1 MSNRAYRVGQV
12 LYVLTN
18 KDTKIYPV
26 QITEEIIKRTV
37 TGESVSYMVRVG
49 KTGKAVSL
57 SEIDGEIYEEVDR
70 LREVL
75 TKRVINMINGI
86 IDNALLKSSE
96 WYEQPEVISPIIEQN
111 SQPEDKVVVTL
122 PDGKVANLKAN
133 NNI

>member
-12 LYVLTN
+12 LFVLTN
-18 KDTKIYPV
+18 KDTRIYPV

-37 TGESVSYMVRVG
+37 SGESVSYMVRVG
-49 KTGKAVSL
+49 KTGKAANL

-70 LREVL
+70 LREML

-96 WYEQPEVISPIIEQN
+96 WYEQPEVLSPIIEQN
-111 SQPEDKVVVTL
+111 HEDDKVVVTL
-122 PDGKVANLKAN
+122 PDGKVANLK
-133 NNI
+133 ISQQQ

>member
-12 LYVLTN
+12 LFVLTN
-18 KDTKIYPV
+18 KDTRIYPV

-37 TGESVSYMVRVG
+37 SGESVSYMVRVG
-49 KTGKAVSL
+49 KTGKVANL

-96 WYEQPEVISPIIEQN
+96 WYEQPEVLSPIIEQN
-111 SQPEDKVVVTL
+111 HEDDKVVVTL
-122 PDGKVANLKAN
+122 PDGKVANLK
-133 NNI
+133 ISQ